1 MRKLIIP
8 FATLAAAALIFMACD
23 DIPRSESE
31 PEVIPPAKIVLS
43 DGTSVSA
50 DDITDEQKSSAVAV
64 IFDEEKKLGVGLR
77 ITEGKI
83 WCGSRSNACNTT
95 TYATSED
102 YGRENTNEIANME
115 DFKGFL
121 KRFNPTIVRE
131 EDLGYFDVY
140 VLDHDY
146 TVWER

>member
-1 MRKLIIP
+1 MGNNTVKVRCVNN
-8 FATLAAAALIFMACD
+8 MYD
-23 DIPRSESE
+23 ME
-31 PEVIPPAKIVLS
+31 
-43 DGTSVSA
+43 
-50 DDITDEQKSSAVAV
+50 
-64 IFDEEKKLGVGLR
+64 
-77 ITEGKI
+77 
-83 WCGSRSNACNTT
+83 GSRWLTDVSWYPPMKDPSGKTC
-95 TYATSED
+95 YIVSD
-102 YGRENTNEIANME
+102 ANME